1 MAANDLNYYR
11 GTWSLP
17 VAQGMTA
24 DTLGGR
30 TGGFRQREI
39 VTHNNHQWI
48 YVGAADDQLDE
59 PGAAGND
66 TWRDLGSIV
75 DESATITEQL
85 DTLPIEQAH
94 DYTTTG
100 SLQWTLVAD
109 SSLDFL
115 SNGVF
120 QTEVLNADVT
130 NTPAIGTNLYG
141 FLAEPASLTG
151 ITENPDIVLR
161 LSRIVPD
168 VISPASTYYFNV
180 VSGIQNI
187 TTASPTSS
195 VVELT
200 AAQTAMLNRLYV
212 RSAATDA
219 NVEEVLTRNPD
230 GTFDFQ
236 IPTNTQ
242 LTEAPFDGI
251 TIENN
256 QISVDHSV
264 VATHFNAQRTYL
276 AGNSVFFDIGPTTS
290 GRRIRSYWTTNA
302 PITAGQVPVFT
313 RDTVG
318 AGTYE
323 QNDYIVDTVGGN
335 RGLYLRT
342 SPTGTAN
349 RPSDAI
355 TGWTLQT
362 PTAGNWRE
370 LALDLAADSIGDLGD
385 VDVTTDAPET
395 GEVLKWN
402 GTNWTP
408 AADNTGGGGGAST
421 VPAFTQRTDYVDREI
436 VSQGVSLYIVNNV
449 AQANAASDPD
459 NANSGFLLVGEF
471 DSTHVIS
478 YDNQEIIP
486 RGSFTLR
493 EGDTLFIQP
502 ATDFIGNVEVYQ
514 IRTNDLV
521 VVGGTGGTF
530 GISGGTSVANNTDD
544 ALNQFRTL
552 LRDRAVRTDNIGLLT
567 ANDLGAGLA
576 DTGDQITVSLDQVT
590 LDFVGGNVE
599 VADGGI
605 TNDKIADRTIEHI
618 KLADNAVT
626 NRNIGDRAV
635 HGDNIDQQTIEREN
649 LSLALQA
656 QFDERGIVFHQTE
669 GEIETGVI
677 IRPSNLGSNN
687 DWQMHVLS
695 DGQRTITFTEIDAPD
710 ISVGDHFSLRAGS
723 VAPLTGTQQTNAV
736 LRTPPITVPEVRTLT
751 GNLAS
756 GPGTGEVTLSGIEI
770 DGETP
775 TADNTFT
782 IGAGTVLRA
791 GTHITIVNVE
801 AVVNSASFTL
811 TATQHTDNA
820 SPLTNGTA
828 ITPLTETH
836 DVTRIEL
843 SLVEGSMV
851 GTQDVFDYLDALAAS
866 GTEGG
871 DGVYTFS
878 PQSSIY
884 TRRTII
890 HTAEGDRVGN
900 INNMP
905 ENDFISNE
913 EEFRVTEV
921 RIGSGNSRNTAGTF
935 SPLTG
940 VTYENVFASWSSV
953 AANGEVYLVWRGD
966 QTEIDA
972 IIAAMATIMNVS
984 SNTDT
989 GIYFNGNP
997 AGIIIPSDG
1006 ARTYIRVIR
1015 NPTNYHNNGANAIS
1029 RALRIRTSER
1039 GQRNAYRL
1047 RSNHETL
1054 APTRVQSLFSNLTS
1068 VQNHTDEVSARVRF
1082 IGIDASGQAIATLP
1096 VERFGTQVTSGIPI
1110 AIETLYYSHNTNG
1123 QFPDPQ
1129 VPDPGSRIRINETP
1143 YSAGTTISFE
1153 PVAGI
1158 QLIADIRGPSA
1169 QRVANDLS
1177 RTFITSRNS
1186 RIGALWFADS
1196 GVAFSEVNSR
1206 VSIPLADVTFGHH
1219 LQANLERNWTPQHL
1233 VPGAVDRLS
1242 HVTFSANT
1250 RIGWTRDGDNFV
1262 VTVSGDDREHVGFA
1276 FRNFLE
1282 DRVARHSTLYFRSDS
1297 IGSPADDAAAAL
1309 LPYIAIDL
1317 PNIEGYDGG
1326 SLARMTAIENQEP
1339 RFPAPDSQY
1348 DQAGATALSLFGLTE
1363 LDTET
1368 ARLPN
1373 GKTFTLNY
1381 PAGVTDITLGAG
1393 GGSGVSVYTTNAA
1406 FVAARNTLVDG
1417 AEFII
1422 RSATETFVARDGA
1435 AALMQNTNAQIGRTP
1450 PGTNLELGTGRL
1462 ARFIEGT
1469 QYSLYRIVPAGSP
1482 GDILQAQEAID
1493 YFNNNHNAG
1502 ITTTG
1507 AALIARHLNDL
1518 GNDGNG
1524 SSAATPYSGVIF
1536 GAGAFGYG
1544 TDALAAGIQCR
1555 FGTVLTTCI
1564 GFSVRSNGEA
1574 FLAFPLVDPGLP
1586 AGGDWE
1592 AFRASQTLF
1601 STTAPGIPGIKYSTR
1616 VDGTNRLFTQV
1627 VDLTAGTEI

>member
-1 MAANDLNYYR
+1 MADNDLNYFR
-11 GTWSLP
+11 GDW
-17 VAQGMTA
+17 TA
-24 DTLGGR
+24 ARAAGTEADEYGV
-30 TGGFRQREI
+30 TGVTRQREEWVHEGHI
-39 VTHNNHQWI
+39 WVYTSATDGE
-48 YVGAADDQLDE
+48 VGI
-59 PGAAGND
+59 PGAAGVLLYRNLGPIGERED
-66 TWRDLGSIV
+66 TVLNLDTTTNAVTV
-75 DESATITEQL
+75 DPDVAGGTDAGRQATVRTAIGAQIEFPAESAAIDIATAASITFPARDYVLLNQPGGGIGAVFNLSTTAVTITFTADE
-85 DTLPIEQAH
+85 DTPAERSVRIRRDIAA
-94 DYTTTG
+94 DP
-100 SLQWTLVAD
+100 SLVAISTD
-109 SSLDFL
+109 PVD
-115 SNGVF
+115 
-120 QTEVLNADVT
+120 
-130 NTPAIGTNLYG
+130 
-141 FLAEPASLTG
+141 
-151 ITENPDIVLR
+151 PDDGLVLR
-161 LSRIVPD
+161 NGLLGVNRAEFTGRYNHLLPYQIDATFFITRVSSRTI
-168 VISPASTYYFNV
+168 AFFQN
-180 VSGIQNI
+180 VSGTVAPAGAFPREAIRFVN
-187 TTASPTSS
+187 SF
-195 VVELT
+195 
-200 AAQTAMLNRLYV
+200 
-212 RSAATDA
+212 DA
-219 NVEEVLTRNPD
+219 NVMRQEGELVAIATVNQGTTTTRVWARDIAAGASSSNPTDPDSTGWTELTLTDDIFAEDR
-230 GTFDFQ
+230 FDVDVNDVFG
-236 IPTNTQ
+236 
-242 LTEAPFDGI
+242 LTEA
-251 TIENN
+251 
-256 QISVDHSV
+256 S
-264 VATHFNAQRTYL
+264 ATGGQSIRRNA
-276 AGNSVFFDIGPTTS
+276 GD
-290 GRRIRSYWTTNA
+290 
-302 PITAGQVPVFT
+302 TAWEYFT
-313 RDTVG
+313 PG
-318 AGTYE
+318 
-323 QNDYIVDTVGGN
+323 
-335 RGLYLRT
+335 
-342 SPTGTAN
+342 TGT
-349 RPSDAI
+349 
-355 TGWTLQT
+355 
-362 PTAGNWRE
+362 
-370 LALDLAADSIGDLGD
+370 
-385 VDVTTDAPET
+385 
-395 GEVLKWN
+395 
-402 GTNWTP
+402 
-408 AADNTGGGGGAST
+408 GGGGAST
-421 VPAFTQRTDYVDREI
+421 VPAFAQRTDYVDREI
-436 VSQGVSLYIVNNV
+436 VSQGTSLYIVNNV
-449 AQANAASDPD
+449 AQANAAADPA

-478 YDNQEIIP
+478 YDDQEIIP

-530 GISGGTSVANNTDD
+530 GISGGTSIANDASN
-544 ALNQFRTL
+544 ALNQFRAL
-552 LRDRAVRTDNIGLLT
+552 LRDRGVRTDNIGLLT
-567 ANDLGAGLA
+567 VDDLGAGLA

-605 TNDKIADRTIEHI
+605 TNDKIADRTIEHL

-669 GEIETGVI
+669 GEIETGII

-756 GPGTGEVTLSGIEI
+756 GPGAGEVTLSGIEI

-775 TADNTFT
+775 TTDNTFT

-820 SPLTNGTA
+820 ATLTNGTA

-1250 RIGWTRDGDNFV
+1250 RIGWRRDGDNFV

-1282 DRVARHSTLYFRSDS
+1282 DRVGRHSTLYFRSDS

-1348 DQAGATALSLFGLTE
+1348 DQAGATALSLFGLQE

-1381 PAGVTDITLGAG
+1381 PAGVTDITLSAG

-1601 STTAPGIPGIKYSTR
+1601 STTAPGVPGIKYSTR
-1616 VDGTNRLFTQV
+1616 VDGTNRLFTQI